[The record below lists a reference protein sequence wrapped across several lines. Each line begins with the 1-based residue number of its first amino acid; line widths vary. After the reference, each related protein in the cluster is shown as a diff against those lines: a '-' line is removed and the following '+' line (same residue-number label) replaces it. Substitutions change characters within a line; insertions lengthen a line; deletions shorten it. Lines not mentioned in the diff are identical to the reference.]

1 MANKDILGTD
11 KVRTKPEYTA
21 KTHWAGS
28 INFAAIFTAPVLYL
42 ILPILVLYVT
52 GIFKL
57 CANFITQLLNVTF
70 SQHILALGL
79 FVILW
84 QFVLCWT
91 VWRKHVKAYED
102 APKYEYLFYNDII
115 EYKKASLPTPKII
128 KVLKFLINFI
138 PTIVILA
145 ACGVGIFFLAQYI
158 SVSLP
163 DAGTPGTGTGT
174 PGTGDSGADAVV
186 TVDWAALWG
195 EISAV
200 CSDIF
205 NKCWAFL
212 SDSNNLPIVVVGVL
226 VLLVLIIIMIFTSIG
241 SEAETKK
248 TIKMKT
254 LPARTLPA
262 IISAVKKL
270 PAPAYIV
277 PDNCPRWLK
286 KIIFWAPVRYNYGD
300 VIINSPKGSDDDI
313 ILSKIEKPEELI
325 NYLTPIKPQPTEV
338 VGYSANR

>member
-1 MANKDILGTD
+1 MANKDILGTN

-57 CANFITQLLNVTF
+57 CANLITQLLNVTL

-84 QFVLCWT
+84 QCVVCWT
-91 VWRKHVKAYED
+91 VWRKQVKAYED

-115 EYKKASLPTPKII
+115 EYKKAFLPTPKII
-128 KVLKFLINFI
+128 KVLKLLINLI
-138 PTIVILA
+138 PAIVIIA
-145 ACGVGIFFLAQYI
+145 VCGVGIFFLAQYI
-158 SVSLP
+158 QVNLP
-163 DAGTPGTGTGT
+163 DMGTPGTGT
-174 PGTGDSGADAVV
+174 PGTGDSGAGAVV
-186 TVDWAALWG
+186 TVDWTALWDN
-195 EISAV
+195 ISTT
-200 CSDIF
+200 CSDVF

-212 SDSNNLPIVVVGVL
+212 SDSNNLPFVVGGVF
-226 VLLVLIIIMIFTSIG
+226 VLLVIIVIIIISCGG
-241 SEAETKK
+241 SESNAKK
-248 TIKMKT
+248 AIKMKT

-262 IISAVKKL
+262 IITAVKKL

-300 VIINSPKGSDDDI
+300 VIISSPKGADDDV

-325 NYLTPIKPQPTEV
+325 NYLTPIKSQPTEV